1 MEEEIII
8 VIKPRRVKYMG
19 GNASSGETAP
29 APAPESVR
37 TFDSPAAA
45 IKYLANKIED

>member
-8 VIKPRRVKYMG
+8 VIKPRRVKYIG
-19 GNASSGETAP
+19 ANASSGETTP

-45 IKYLANKIED
+45 IKYLANRLDD